1 MRRYLHLFLFFFA
14 LVSIT
19 ITSVKPAVAYPFFFD
34 GKRKQMLLPFKF
46 ERNLIIIPLFINGKG
61 PFNFILDTGV
71 TIFIITD
78 PNLSDSIGL
87 SSGRTIEI
95 TGLGEGDELEAK
107 VVTGLEIKIGNTT
120 ARNMAGAQLS
130 RDAFLLSSYVG
141 TPITGLIGYD
151 FFNSFNIRINYT
163 AQIITVS
170 KSEDY
175 KPRKGFK
182 AIPISIENQKPY
194 IRVETKL
201 NDSTTILSKLVI
213 DTGAGHPI
221 SLETDS
227 DPRITIPDT
236 TLNARLG
243 MGLSGPINGYI
254 GRIQK
259 LKLNDIEINNII
271 TSFPNY
277 ESVGEKVILTPR
289 NGNLGNDLLKR
300 FTVIFDYPRK
310 VIYIKPNEKF
320 KEPFE
325 HDMTGI
331 ELITAGDNLNRYL
344 ISNVEPGS
352 PAHDIGLQ
360 KDDEIMSINFKPAK
374 DMLIGEIDN
383 LFRSRNGRNIL
394 IEVFRDGSSQ
404 FIVLTLR
411 RRV

>member
-1 MRRYLHLFLFFFA
+1 MNKLLHK
-14 LVSIT
+14 T
-19 ITSVKPAVAYPFFFD
+19 IVCIAVLMFCLTSVKTVAAYPFFFD
-34 GKRKQMLLPFKF
+34 GNRKQMLLPFKF
-46 ERNLIIIPLFINGKG
+46 ERNLIIIPLYINGKG

-87 SSGRTIEI
+87 GSGRSISI
-95 TGLGEGDELEAK
+95 TGLGEGDPLEAK
-107 VVTGLEIKIGNTT
+107 VVTGMEIKIGNAT

-151 FFNSFNIRINYT
+151 FFNSFNVRINYI
-163 AQIITVS
+163 AQIITVT
-170 KSEDY
+170 KSENY
-175 KPRKGFK
+175 KSRRGFK
-182 AIPISIENQKPY
+182 AIPLSIENQKPY
-194 IRVETKL
+194 INVETKL
-201 NDSTTILSKLVI
+201 NDSTTILTKLVI

-221 SLETDS
+221 SLEKDS
-227 DPRITIPDT
+227 DPRITIPDS

-243 MGLSGPINGYI
+243 MGLSGPINGHI
-254 GRIQK
+254 GRIKK
-259 LKLNDIEINNII
+259 LKLNDIEINNVI

-277 ESVGEKVILTPR
+277 ESVGEKVISTPR

-300 FTVIFDYPRK
+300 FTVIFDYPRR
-310 VIYIKPNEKF
+310 VMYLKPNEKL

-331 ELITAGDNLNRYL
+331 ELITAGDDLRRYL
-344 ISNVEPGS
+344 ITRVEPGS
-352 PAHDIGLQ
+352 PADAIGLQ

-394 IEVFRDGSSQ
+394 VEVFRDGTSQ